1 MTRQPL
7 AVLTPLGHP
16 CDEISSYHFPK
27 HEDGAEFWYNCA
39 LRKLVVYLSF
49 NRPPY
54 IHTHI
59 EDALKF
65 AADNDLDGVRI
76 NYSLVGDDIQRAAAW
91 QTPEMIPSIPQPV
104 QERAFNAD
112 YRTVDYDALIFSH
125 ALTQNV
131 HVVRFEGERYVYKF
145 MIRSSNQDTFEKEF
159 QHYVQVRECDGVPNL
174 AAVVTR
180 HGRIRGLLLSFI
192 DGQNL
197 ADEVPRP
204 EQLWDITLQILAVA
218 AGLERVGFYH
228 TDLKCLN
235 IVRRHSDGKIF
246 FIDFGGGLTEG
257 WYKPGSDFKLLFRPV
272 EARDA
277 LYILGKTLWEL
288 WTSDIP
294 EGELPTSILEPAQ
307 KIIVDCISERYNS
320 IKDVRIKYCPK

>member
-7 AVLTPLGHP
+7 TVSTPLGHP

-27 HEDGAEFWYNCA
+27 REDGAEFWYNCA

-59 EDALKF
+59 ADALKF
-65 AADNDLDGVRI
+65 GADNDLDGVRI
-76 NYSLVGDDIQRAAAW
+76 NYSLVGDDIQCAAAW
-91 QTPEMIPSIPQPV
+91 LTPELIPSIPQPV

-112 YRTVDYDALIFSH
+112 CRTVDYDALIFSH

-131 HVVRFEGERYVYKF
+131 HVVQFEGERYVYKF

-180 HGRIRGLLLSFI
+180 HGRDSWSSSIIYR
-192 DGQNL
+192 
-197 ADEVPRP
+197 RP
-204 EQLWDITLQILAVA
+204 EPT
-218 AGLERVGFYH
+218 H
-228 TDLKCLN
+228 
-235 IVRRHSDGKIF
+235 
-246 FIDFGGGLTEG
+246 
-257 WYKPGSDFKLLFRPV
+257 
-272 EARDA
+272 
-277 LYILGKTLWEL
+277 LYFWKM
-288 WTSDIP
+288 
-294 EGELPTSILEPAQ
+294 
-307 KIIVDCISERYNS
+307 
-320 IKDVRIKYCPK
+320 